1 MTALY
6 VSLLSSFIGALVG
19 SVVTILGTNYF
30 LYSANR
36 PKYAERLT
44 QAISLNL
51 AKLEPLSGTEVH
63 GQIDDISFDEFHDFL
78 STKWPW
84 EKRKIKTVWK
94 NYQLPN
100 SRADKIKALRT
111 LLQLVE
117 K

>member
-1 MTALY
+1 MDTLSC
-6 VSLLSSFIGALVG
+6 SLLSSVVGALIG
-19 SVVTILGTNYF
+19 SFVTLIGTHYF

-51 AKLEPLSGTEVH
+51 AKLEPLPGTEVH